1 MENKEN
7 PLKTPTEELYDP
19 QKAVAYLNAV
29 KLAALTNPR
38 NTRLQIAS
46 MHASGHPAPIIANL
60 TGLDTENI
68 VRAVNT
74 AMYPDISVERKTS
87 SPMGQAQEIKQLND
101 HPNI

>member
-7 PLKTPTEELYDP
+7 PLKTPTEELHDP

-29 KLAALTNPR
+29 KLAALTNPG

-46 MHASGHPAPIIANL
+46 MHASGHPAPIIADL

-68 VRAVNT
+68 VRAVNNSHV
-74 AMYPDISVERKTS
+74 P
-87 SPMGQAQEIKQLND
+87 
-101 HPNI
+101 